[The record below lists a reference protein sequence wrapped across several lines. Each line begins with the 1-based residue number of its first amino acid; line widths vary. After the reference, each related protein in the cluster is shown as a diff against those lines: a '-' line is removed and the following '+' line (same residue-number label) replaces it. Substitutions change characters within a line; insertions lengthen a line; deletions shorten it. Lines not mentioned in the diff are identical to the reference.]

1 MTSQPPP
8 PPPPAGDPSWSAS
21 GGQSAGA
28 DAGPRAGARIIDGI
42 LLAIVVAII
51 SFVIIVP
58 LILADSATG
67 STGMTSILGGGGL
80 SGSALISSVI
90 GLAIN
95 FGYYIGL
102 DTTIG
107 GTLGKKMLGMS
118 VKGAAGGNPTVEE
131 SFKRNAWLLLSIIP
145 FIGGLLQLGAA
156 IYILVTISNDPAN
169 VGWHDRF
176 AGGTRV
182 VKG

>member
-8 PPPPAGDPSWSAS
+8 PPPPADGPSAS
-21 GGQSAGA
+21 SGQVAAA
-28 DAGPRAGARIIDGI
+28 DAGPRAGARVIDAI
-42 LLAIVVAII
+42 LLAVVGAVISLVIV
-51 SFVIIVP
+51 VP

-67 STGMTSILGGGGL
+67 SPGMTSILGGGGF
-80 SGSALISSVI
+80 SAPGIIAGLIGV
-90 GLAIN
+90 AIN
-95 FGYYIGL
+95 LAYYIGL

-107 GTLGKKMLGMS
+107 GTVGKKMLGMS

-131 SFKRNAWLLLSIIP
+131 SFKRNAWLVLSVIP
-145 FIGGLLQLGAA
+145 FLGGLLQLGAA

-169 VGWHDRF
+169 IGWHDRF